1 MSVDILQEKIR
12 KTKNPSVLYFEAL
25 SELVPTAYGEGMD
38 GLKAYFSAVM
48 EALKGVVPAV
58 RFGLGSFALW
68 GEQGLCALRELLT
81 AAKKLGYY
89 ILLDAPE
96 LMSAASAFHAVQML
110 FTGAYEFHGV
120 VAGGY
125 AGSDVMVPLRDL
137 CKKGKSVFIV
147 ARTSN
152 KSAVELQDLLAG
164 GRLVHVA
171 VVDLVARHG
180 DGLTGKCG
188 YSNLGAVAAAS
199 SAASLKTLRPK
210 YNRVFMLL
218 DGFDYPNSNAKN
230 CSFAFDK
237 FGHGAAA
244 CACAGILGAWK
255 EGEGDAVALA
265 VEAAERMKKNL
276 TRYFAVL

>member
-12 KTKNPSVLYFEAL
+12 KTKNPSVLYFEARP
-25 SELVPTAYGEGMD
+25 ELVPPAFGEGVD
-38 GLKAYFSAVM
+38 GMKAYFSAAL
-48 EALKGVVPAV
+48 EALKGFVPAV
-58 RFGLGSFALW
+58 RFGFGRFALW
-68 GEQGLCALRELLT
+68 GEQGHCALRELLA

-89 ILLDAPE
+89 VLLDAPE
-96 LMSAASAFHAVQML
+96 LMSAAAAAHTAQML
-110 FTGAYEFHGV
+110 CNGAFEFHGI

-137 CKKGKSVFIV
+137 CKKGKSVFVV
-147 ARTSN
+147 ARTAN

-180 DGLTGKCG
+180 DGLIGKCG
-188 YSNLGAVAAAS
+188 YSNLGAVTAAS
-199 SAASLKTLRPK
+199 SAASLKVLRPK

-244 CACAGILGAWK
+244 CAGAGILAAWK
-255 EGEGDAVALA
+255 EEEGEPVALA

-276 TRYFAVL
+276 GRYFTVL